1 MDATNWQK
9 QTRQAPLFPDLLWS
23 RPENR
28 RHAGKLLIL
37 GGNGHG
43 FAAPAAA
50 YAEAGKAGIG
60 TCRVVL
66 PDALHKTVSSMFP
79 AADYAAS
86 TATSGG
92 FARAALAEWLD
103 QSAWAD
109 GVLLAGDLGHN
120 SETAML
126 LESYLDKYG
135 GQLSL
140 VGDAIDY
147 CLDTPELCLTRPD
160 TTLGMSAGQLQKF
173 MMAAKWPTA
182 VTSTMALL
190 QLVETLQAFTRQYPL
205 NIMTVHDQHVVVAA
219 AGQVSS
225 TTVAAS
231 NLTSL
236 VSHAAVWWL
245 QNPSQA
251 YEALT
256 TSIVGD

>member
-1 MDATNWQK
+1 MEPTSWQK
-9 QTRQAPLFPDLLWS
+9 QSRQDPLFPDLLWS

-28 RHAGKLLIL
+28 RHAGKLLIF

-50 YAEAGKAGIG
+50 YTEAGKAGIG

-66 PDALHKTVSSMFP
+66 PDALHKTVSGMFP

-92 FARAALAEWLD
+92 FARAALGEWLD

-140 VGDAIDY
+140 VNDAIDY
-147 CLDTPELCLTRPD
+147 CLDTPELYLTRSD
-160 TTLGMSAGQLQKF
+160 TTLVMSAGQLQKF
-173 MMAAKWPTA
+173 MVAAKWPTA
-182 VTSTMALL
+182 ITSTMALL
-190 QLVETLQAFTRQYPL
+190 QLADTLYAFTRQYSV
-205 NIMTVHDQHVVVAA
+205 NIITVHDNQVVVAA
-219 AGQVSS
+219 SGQISS
-225 TTVAAS
+225 TVAAGS

-236 VSHAAVWWL
+236 ASHAAVWWL
-245 QNPSQA
+245 QNPNRA

-256 TSIVGD
+256 TSVVGD